1 MARRR
6 RRAQWLSAGCLFVST
21 MAAVA
26 APPVPAAAV
35 RLPET
40 AQPTAEDSGE
50 TRVPDAALLLYLS
63 EFEDAGGEW
72 IDPAE
77 LPAPDAAA
85 VAEDDDDDDA
95 P

>member
-1 MARRR
+1 MA
-6 RRAQWLSAGCLFVST
+6 G
-21 MAAVA
+21 VA

-35 RLPET
+35 RHPEAAQRT
-40 AQPTAEDSGE
+40 ADDAVE
-50 TRVPDAALLLYLS
+50 TRAPDAALLLYLS
-63 EFEDAGGEW
+63 EFEDARGEW
-72 IDPAE
+72 IDPAD